1 MSTSPK
7 TIPYLDGWRGLAIV
21 LVLQSH
27 FGFGGGGR
35 LGVALFFA
43 LSGYLMGELLF
54 VKNVPLGR
62 FFKRRISRIVP
73 TYWLY
78 VAAAFALAGAAWY
91 QKPYEVRTDELVSTL
106 LFARTYYP
114 ADVSIWSGAWQIG
127 HFWSLNVEEHSYIYL
142 ALLALVA
149 GAAGVK
155 RTWLLALSTLA
166 CLGLNLYYTFYPP
179 GGASPWFARSEC
191 AALGLIASATLRAW
205 RHEMPALHTGAA
217 WIAPATLAL
226 GAVCFTWTGLP
237 ILAITLGPLLLAVSI
252 NYVGSAPALLRNAL
266 SVGGLRWFGICSF
279 SVYVWQQLAYVAYQ
293 NHLLQRQ
300 LAGVIGILVGVV
312 AFYLYEDPV
321 RRWLNGER
329 RTNAAAAAPLQA
341 EGQA

>member
-1 MSTSPK
+1 MRNSPN

-27 FGFGGGGR
+27 FGLGGGGR

-62 FFKRRISRIVP
+62 FFKRRISRIIP

-78 VAAAFALAGAAWY
+78 VAVAFALTGAAWY
-91 QKPYEVRTDELVSTL
+91 QTPYRVPADELVSTL
-106 LFARTYYP
+106 LFVRTYYP
-114 ADVSIWSGAWQIG
+114 ADTSIWAGTWQIG
-127 HFWSLNVEEHSYIYL
+127 HFWSLNVEEHSYLYL

-149 GAAGVK
+149 GMAGVK

-166 CLGLNLYYTFYPP
+166 SLGLNLYYTLHPP
-179 GGASPWFARSEC
+179 GGASPWFARSDC
-191 AALGLIASATLRAW
+191 AALGLIAAATLRAF
-205 RHEMPALHTGAA
+205 RHEMPALRTGAA
-217 WIAPATLAL
+217 WIAPVTLAV
-226 GAVCFTWTGLP
+226 GAVCFSWTEMP

-252 NYVGSAPALLRNAL
+252 NYVGAAPALMRNAL
-266 SVGGLRWFGICSF
+266 SVGVLRWFGICSF
-279 SVYVWQQLAYVAYQ
+279 SWYVWQQLAYVAYQ
-293 NHLLQRQ
+293 HHLLQRQ
-300 LAGVIGILVGVV
+300 LAGVVGIAIGVV

-329 RTNAAAAAPLQA
+329 RTKPAAPIRA
-341 EGQA
+341 EGQV